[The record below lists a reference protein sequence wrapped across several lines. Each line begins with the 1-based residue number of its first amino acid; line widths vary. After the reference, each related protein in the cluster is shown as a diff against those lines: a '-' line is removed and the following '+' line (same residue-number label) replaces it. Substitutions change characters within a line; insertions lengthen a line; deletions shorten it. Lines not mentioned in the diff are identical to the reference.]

1 VGGARRYGVK
11 MTTAK
16 GATPMSSGPECASG
30 FKDWQ
35 GFDAFK
41 TLLGRWGNSP
51 SKSDISFNSTL
62 AAKLQG
68 NRPLFARKTA
78 NFTHTKRARNF

>member
-1 VGGARRYGVK
+1 
-11 MTTAK
+11 
-16 GATPMSSGPECASG
+16 MSSGPECASG

-35 GFDAFK
+35 GVGALE
-41 TLLGRWGNSP
+41 TQLGRWGNSP
-51 SKSDISFNSTL
+51 SKSDISFDSTL

-68 NRPLFARKTA
+68 NRPIFALKTA